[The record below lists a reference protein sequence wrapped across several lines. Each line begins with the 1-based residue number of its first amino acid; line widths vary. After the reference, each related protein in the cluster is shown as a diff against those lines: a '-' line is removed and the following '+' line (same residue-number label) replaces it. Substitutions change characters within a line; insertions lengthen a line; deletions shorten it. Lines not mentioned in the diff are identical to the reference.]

1 MEVSNDCVPTD
12 SSIVFD
18 FKVSGQNVIKAAN
31 EDDFT
36 KCNFT
41 TSDIKIQIQMASGC
55 HRGQVLF
62 CFELVDQAMVVPFI
76 APTTSN
82 C

>member
-1 MEVSNDCVPTD
+1 MEFSKDCVPTD

-36 KCNFT
+36 KYNFT
-41 TSDIKIQIQMASGC
+41 TSDIKSSVGSYKWQAAVTEGKYYF
-55 HRGQVLF
+55 VLSWWTK
-62 CFELVDQAMVVPFI
+62 QYTMG
-76 APTTSN
+76 
-82 C
+82 